1 MAELTNRAAYLKGLA
16 DGMKLDT
23 EKNEGKLLA
32 EIIDLLNDI
41 AVEVES
47 LDAEQ
52 GFLADQIEDLD
63 EEIEVIGNEV
73 FDEYE
78 EAEDDD
84 EFEICCQGCGE
95 DIIVTTEDL
104 MDGEILCPN
113 CGETIEFDFDCDC
126 DCNDCDCEG
135 NCEDCNDT
143 VEF

>member
-135 NCEDCNDT
+135 SCEDCNDD
-143 VEF
+143 VKF

>member
-23 EKNEGKLLA
+23 EKNEGRLLS

-52 GFLADQIEDLD
+52 GFLADQLEDLD
-63 EEIEVIGNEV
+63 EELEVIGNEV

-78 EAEDDD
+78 DAEDD

-95 DIIVTTEDL
+95 EIIVTTEDL
-104 MDGEILCPN
+104 MDGEILCPS

-126 DCNDCDCEG
+126 DCED
-135 NCEDCNDT
+135 CEDCDGC
-143 VEF
+143 E